1 MSSQTSSVF
10 SNARNAVSNFISPR
24 SMGGNRFAAAAAR
37 NNSAATP
44 RTDQASET
52 RRPDGS
58 RVSSP
63 NRGEVCGTEAD
74 NLQNTQL
81 TVRTSLVTRPATPG
95 EQPITDPPRPNS
107 PRPRA
112 TAPFN
117 TVSSPPKQEEAVI
130 GRSSPV
136 DAMLGRSSPPKQEE
150 VVTGEKPGRAESP
163 ITPITRNDPSKKEE
177 EQTAIDAIIAAA
189 EPVSYLMPKRQNT
202 SSPSEL
208 VAERDTAQIV
218 FITPERSP
226 ANAPMA
232 VSPASVEVMSYGKA
246 GISNDADDVTT
257 IAHQSPVQPP
267 AQPPAFIVGDAQT
280 RPALNNATSMQFSAI
295 KQQLGDV
302 SVSAKKQVV
311 PAQAVLTSQFSPG
324 LQSVKNGSTNTL
336 PAPVQFSA
344 QSIKPPPAPVQ
355 FSAQSIKPPPAAQI
369 FVEKPMSDPQAVPFN
384 FTLSASSTQ
393 GRSSP
398 KHSFIPQIQP
408 NAPTQLFVE
417 KPMAAP
423 QFQQY
428 NFTVS
433 APSTQGRSSP
443 KHSFIP
449 QPVPG
454 VAGSTPGV
462 SGAFQSIRAPSGLGV
477 PGVSSFSAPPFMGN
491 STLSLPSPLRGK
503 PIGSLLDVAGPNMPA
518 SNLFPVRQGQV
529 VGVPLAVAN
538 HKIEAIHK
546 EDDETRYGE
555 YKFTFNIS
563 ELGEKI
569 DLYVICPRDLDEGGI
584 DKIKEAGKKSLANLA
599 PATLKSGKR
608 KIGEY
613 DVNLAIN
620 IRGLTLISTNE
631 VLLAAIAKIV

>member
-1 MSSQTSSVF
+1 MSFQTSSVF
-10 SNARNAVSNFISPR
+10 GNTLNAVSTFISPR
-24 SMGGNRFAAAAAR
+24 SMGVNRFAEAAAR
-37 NNSAATP
+37 NKFASTP

-63 NRGEVCGTEAD
+63 NRGEVRGTEAD

-81 TVRTSLVTRPATPG
+81 TVRTSPVTRPETPG
-95 EQPITDPPRPNS
+95 EQPITVPPGPNS

-112 TAPFN
+112 PSPFN
-117 TVSSPPKQEEAVI
+117 TVSSPPKQEEAVV

-136 DAMLGRSSPPKQEE
+136 DAMRRRPNSPKMEE

-163 ITPITRNDPSKKEE
+163 ITSITRNDPSKKE

-189 EPVSYLMPKRQNT
+189 EPVSHLMPKRQNT
-202 SSPSEL
+202 SSPSEFI
-208 VAERDTAQIV
+208 AERDIAQMV

-226 ANAPMA
+226 ANAPMP
-232 VSPASVEVMSYGKA
+232 VSPASTEVMSYGKE

-267 AQPPAFIVGDAQT
+267 TQPPAFIVGYAQT
-280 RPALNNATSMQFSAI
+280 RPALNNAPSMQFSAI

-302 SVSAKKQVV
+302 FVSARKQVV
-311 PAQAVLTSQFSPG
+311 PAKAVPTTQFSSG
-324 LQSVKNGSTNTL
+324 LQSVKIGSTKPL
-336 PAPVQFSA
+336 PAQVQFTA
-344 QSIKPPPAPVQ
+344 QSVKPL
-355 FSAQSIKPPPAAQI
+355 PAAQI

-408 NAPTQLFVE
+408 NAPAQLFVE
-417 KPMAAP
+417 KPMSAP
-423 QFQQY
+423 QSQQY

-433 APSTQGRSSP
+433 APSTQGMSSP
-443 KHSFIP
+443 KPSFIS

-462 SGAFQSIRAPSGLGV
+462 FGAFQSIRAPLGLVV
-477 PGVSSFSAPPFMGN
+477 PGVSA
-491 STLSLPSPLRGK
+491 LSLPGPLQGK
-503 PIGSLLDVAGPNMPA
+503 PIGALLNVAGLNIPA
-518 SNLFPVRQGQV
+518 SNLFPVRQVQV

-538 HKIEAIHK
+538 HKIEAIH
-546 EDDETRYGE
+546 EEEDETRYGK

-569 DLYVICPRDLDEGGI
+569 DLSVICSRDLDEVGI